1 MTYKE
6 FSESLS
12 DAQRKFLE
20 ERFNE
25 NLESAENFL
34 TFIEDTEPDSEF
46 YSFHFD
52 AGEHIKSASI
62 FENLLCDP
70 ELNER
75 HKVCLWKFLTMG
87 VES

>member
-25 NLESAENFL
+25 NIKSAEKLL
-34 TFIEDTEPDSEF
+34 TFIEDTETDSEF
-46 YSFHFD
+46 YSFHYD
-52 AGEHIKSASI
+52 AGEYIKSAST
-62 FENLLCDP
+62 FNNLLCDP
-70 ELNER
+70 ELNEC

-87 VES
+87 ED

>member
-6 FSESLS
+6 FSASLS

-25 NLESAENFL
+25 NLESAEKL
-34 TFIEDTEPDSEF
+34 LAFIEDTEADSEF

-52 AGEHIKSASI
+52 AGEYIKSAST
-62 FENLLCDP
+62 FKNLLCDP
-70 ELNER
+70 ELNEC
-75 HKVCLWKFLTMG
+75 HKVCLYKFLTMG
-87 VES
+87 EA

>member
-52 AGEHIKSASI
+52 AGEQ
-62 FENLLCDP
+62 NLLCDP

-87 VES
+87 ES